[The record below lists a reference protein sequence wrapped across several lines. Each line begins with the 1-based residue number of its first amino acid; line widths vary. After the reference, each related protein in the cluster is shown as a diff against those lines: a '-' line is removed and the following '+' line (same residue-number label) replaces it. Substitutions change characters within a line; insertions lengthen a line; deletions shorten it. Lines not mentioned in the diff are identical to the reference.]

1 MGTNGAILGRLSL
14 LDLEVVEPMSMA
26 YSILIVEDE
35 PNIVELLT
43 FLMKRAGH
51 RVRIA
56 RDGDAAL
63 RTMQAEMPDL
73 VLLDVMLPRRDGLEV
88 CRAIRENPAWQ
99 SVRVVMLT
107 AKGRDLDRRK
117 GMEMGADDYVIKPF
131 ATQDILDCIAR
142 HLERPREGGAPAAER
157 DDGGA

>member
-1 MGTNGAILGRLSL
+1 
-14 LDLEVVEPMSMA
+14 MA
-26 YSILIVEDE
+26 HSILIVEDE

-51 RVRIA
+51 QVRIA

-63 RTMQAEMPDL
+63 RMMQAEIPAL

-88 CRAIRENPAWQ
+88 CRAIRENAAWNA
-99 SVRVVMLT
+99 VRVVMLT
-107 AKGRDLDRRK
+107 AKGRELDRRK

-142 HLERPREGGAPAAER
+142 QLQTSGDPDSRSGEWDAEGA
-157 DDGGA
+157 